1 MDFTGKRV
9 LVVEDNALNMEIA
22 RTLLETFDIEV
33 EEAYNGK
40 EAVEK
45 LRVTPPG
52 YYDLILMDIMM
63 PKMDGLEATRTI
75 RQLDREDCKTLPI
88 IAMSANAFDEDV
100 KRSIASG
107 MNGHLSKPVNVSLLK
122 ETLASILG

>member
-1 MDFTGKRV
+1 MTGKKEKEEV
-9 LVVEDNALNMEIA
+9 KDIA
-22 RTLLETFDIEV
+22 GMYLLPVAKSTE
-33 EEAYNGK
+33 
-40 EAVEK
+40 
-45 LRVTPPG
+45 
-52 YYDLILMDIMM
+52 IMM

-75 RQLDREDCKTLPI
+75 RQLDREECKTLPI

>member
-1 MDFTGKRV
+1 
-9 LVVEDNALNMEIA
+9 
-22 RTLLETFDIEV
+22 
-33 EEAYNGK
+33 
-40 EAVEK
+40 
-45 LRVTPPG
+45 
-52 YYDLILMDIMM
+52 M
-63 PKMDGLEATRTI
+63 PKMEGLEATRTI

-88 IAMSANAFDEDV
+88 LAMSANAFDEDV

>member
-1 MDFTGKRV
+1 MTGKKEKEEV
-9 LVVEDNALNMEIA
+9 KDIA
-22 RTLLETFDIEV
+22 GMYLLPVAKSTE
-33 EEAYNGK
+33 
-40 EAVEK
+40 
-45 LRVTPPG
+45 
-52 YYDLILMDIMM
+52 IMM

-75 RQLDREDCKTLPI
+75 RQLDREECKILPI